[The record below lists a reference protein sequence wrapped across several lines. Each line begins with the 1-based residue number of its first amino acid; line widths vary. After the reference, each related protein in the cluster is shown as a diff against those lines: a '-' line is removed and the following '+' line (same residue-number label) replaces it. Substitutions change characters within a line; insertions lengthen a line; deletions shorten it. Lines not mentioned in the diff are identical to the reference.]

1 MLRSAQL
8 CHALLSYD
16 PLSSALLDK
25 KTDETPPRMP
35 AMDVAAAIADKHVRN
50 AAMDSL
56 FVQEKHQ

>member
-50 AAMDSL
+50 AAMDS
-56 FVQEKHQ
+56 